1 MYVSVNQR
9 FIEAVNFLI
18 DSRILRNQAELV
30 QILGLSKGY
39 VSQIMN
45 GKREPSETIVRK
57 FADLF
62 PAINATWLLTGEGE
76 MVAKNT
82 QVIGTNSGTAING
95 DGNKLETP
103 TSMEMA
109 LTEIAEQRKLTAKS
123 QEQIDRLLGIIE
135 GFQNSQK

>member
-9 FIEAVNFLI
+9 FIEAVNLLI

-57 FADLF
+57 FADLC
-62 PAINATWLLTGEGE
+62 PANNATWHLTGEGE
-76 MVAKNT
+76 TRSQNT
-82 QVIGTNSGTAING
+82 QAIGTNYGTAING

>member
-76 MVAKNT
+76 MLSKNT

-103 TSMEMA
+103 ISKETA
-109 LTEIAEQRKLTAKS
+109 TTEIAEQRKLTAKS